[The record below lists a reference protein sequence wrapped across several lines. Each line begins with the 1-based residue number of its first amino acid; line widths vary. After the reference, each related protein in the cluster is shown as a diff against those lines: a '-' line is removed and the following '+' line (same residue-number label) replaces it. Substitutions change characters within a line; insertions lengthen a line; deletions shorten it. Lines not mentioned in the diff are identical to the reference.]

1 METPVVLDRRYRL
14 TERIGEGGMAEVYR
28 GIDLRLGREVAV
40 KVLRP
45 QYAGDQKFLERFLQE
60 ARAMASFSHPNIVNV
75 YDVGREG
82 RRYYIVMEYVPG
94 TDLRRFLQQR
104 GQLPVREALEIA
116 RQIAAG
122 VGAAH
127 RKGIV
132 HRDIKPGNVL
142 ITPTGEAKV
151 ADFGIARAMTATHH
165 LTEPGVVWGTTAYL
179 SPEQIRG
186 EAATPASDVYAIGV
200 VLFEMLA
207 GRPPFQGEDHVAIAL
222 QHLNESPPRLSQLNP
237 RVPPSVERLVERM
250 LSKDP
255 AQRFAT
261 ADDVASVI
269 FHLLHASTDAT
280 AAVPALSSTP
290 VAPPTPS
297 DTPPAASPPPSTFM
311 RRRSRH
317 TPGQVAGA
325 GPSAARSR
333 KQRGRPVAAARPAT
347 ISPGIDW
354 VGIVL
359 GMLALLALLG
369 LIPLYAL
376 VYQRIAGSVGSVIH
390 PVVFL
395 MLSAL
400 L

>member
-1 METPVVLDRRYRL
+1 METPIILDQRYRL

-28 GIDLRLGREVAV
+28 GTDLRLGREVAV
-40 KVLRP
+40 KILRP
-45 QYAGDQKFLERFLQE
+45 QYASDQKFLERFLQE

-94 TDLRRFLQQR
+94 TDLRHLIRKRAPLSVQ
-104 GQLPVREALEIA
+104 EALEIA

-142 ITPTGEAKV
+142 ITPSGEAKV
-151 ADFGIARAMTATHH
+151 ADFGIARAITNTQH

-186 EAATPASDVYAIGV
+186 EPATPASDVYAIGV
-200 VLFEMLA
+200 VLFEMLT
-207 GRPPFQGEDHVAIAL
+207 GRTPFQGEDRVAIAL
-222 QHLNESPPRLSQLNP
+222 QHLHEPPPKLSKLNP

-255 AQRFAT
+255 AQRFAN
-261 ADDVASVI
+261 ADDVANVI
-269 FHLLHASTDAT
+269 FHLLHASSEAT
-280 AAVPALSSTP
+280 AAIPITRPPVSTP
-290 VAPPTPS
+290 STSQP
-297 DTPPAASPPPSTFM
+297 PPAQPNAETFM
-311 RRRSRH
+311 RRRQRRTAVS
-317 TPGQVAGA
+317 TP
-325 GPSAARSR
+325 
-333 KQRGRPVAAARPAT
+333 
-347 ISPGIDW
+347 SPGIPRRQQPVSPSRVAAPPPTATPSLGVDW
-354 VGIVL
+354 LGVFLGI
-359 GMLALLALLG
+359 LALLAVLG

-376 VYQRIAGSVGSVIH
+376 VYQRITGAVGSVIQ
-390 PVVFL
+390 PTVFL
-395 MLSAL
+395 MGLTL

>member
-28 GIDLRLGREVAV
+28 GTDLRLGREVAV
-40 KVLRP
+40 KILRP
-45 QYAGDQKFLERFLQE
+45 QYASDQKFLERFLQE

-94 TDLRRFLQQR
+94 TDLRRLLQQR
-104 GQLPVREALEIA
+104 GRLPVREALEIA

-142 ITPTGEAKV
+142 ITPAGEAKV

-186 EAATPASDVYAIGV
+186 EAATPSSDVYAIGV

-207 GRPPFQGEDHVAIAL
+207 GRTPFQGEDRVAIAL
-222 QHLNESPPRLSQLNP
+222 QHLNELPPKLSQLNP

-250 LSKDP
+250 LAKDP

-261 ADDVASVI
+261 ADEVASVI

-280 AAVPALSSTP
+280 AAVPVVSTP
-290 VAPPTPS
+290 PVVTPTP
-297 DTPPAASPPPSTFM
+297 TPAEQPPGQAFMQRRPRRTHNASGQPSPALERVSARTARPSPSPAA
-311 RRRSRH
+311 RRRS
-317 TPGQVAGA
+317 PGVDWL
-325 GPSAARSR
+325 
-333 KQRGRPVAAARPAT
+333 
-347 ISPGIDW
+347 GIF
-354 VGIVL
+354 L
-359 GMLALLALLG
+359 GLLALLAVLG

-376 VYQRIAGSVGSVIH
+376 VYQRIAGSVGSVMQ

-395 MLSAL
+395 IASGL

>member
-1 METPVVLDRRYRL
+1 METPIILDQRYRL

-28 GIDLRLGREVAV
+28 GTDLRLGREVAV
-40 KVLRP
+40 KILRP
-45 QYAGDQKFLERFLQE
+45 QYASDQKFLERFLQE

-94 TDLRRFLQQR
+94 TDLRHLIRQQAPLSV
-104 GQLPVREALEIA
+104 QQALEIA

-142 ITPTGEAKV
+142 ITPSGEAKV
-151 ADFGIARAMTATHH
+151 ADFGIARAMTDTQH

-186 EAATPASDVYAIGV
+186 EPATPASDVYAIGV
-200 VLFEMLA
+200 VLFEMLT
-207 GRPPFQGEDHVAIAL
+207 GRTPFQGEDRVAIAL
-222 QHLNESPPRLSQLNP
+222 QHLHEPPPKLNALNP

-255 AQRFAT
+255 AERFAN
-261 ADDVASVI
+261 ADDVANVI
-269 FHLLHASTDAT
+269 FHLLHASSEAT
-280 AAVPALSSTP
+280 AAIPVTRPPVATPPPVSTP
-290 VAPPTPS
+290 
-297 DTPPAASPPPSTFM
+297 PPAQPGAEAFM
-311 RRRSRH
+311 RRR
-317 TPGQVAGA
+317 
-325 GPSAARSR
+325 
-333 KQRGRPVAAARPAT
+333 QRRPVASTPPGVPGRASPVRPPHAT
-347 ISPGIDW
+347 TPPTAVSPGVDW
-354 VGIVL
+354 LGVLLGI
-359 GMLALLALLG
+359 LALLAVLG

-376 VYQRIAGSVGSVIH
+376 VYQRIAGSVGSVMQ
-390 PVVFL
+390 PAVFVIGL
-395 MLSAL
+395 GL

>member
-1 METPVVLDRRYRL
+1 METPVILDQRYRL

-28 GIDLRLGREVAV
+28 GTDLRLGREVAV
-40 KVLRP
+40 KILRP
-45 QYAGDQKFLERFLQE
+45 QYASDQKFLERFLQE

-94 TDLRRFLQQR
+94 TDLRRLIQER
-104 GQLPVREALEIA
+104 APLPVQQALEIA

-151 ADFGIARAMTATHH
+151 ADFGIARAMTDTQH

-186 EAATPASDVYAIGV
+186 EPATPASDVYAIGV
-200 VLFEMLA
+200 VLFEMLT
-207 GRPPFQGEDHVAIAL
+207 GRTPFQGEDRVAIAL
-222 QHLNESPPRLSQLNP
+222 QHLHEPPPKLSTLNP

-250 LSKDP
+250 LAKDP

-269 FHLLHASTDAT
+269 FHLLHASSEAT
-280 AAVPALSSTP
+280 AAVPVTRPPVTSPPPAGPRAEPFTRPPQRPASAASTP
-290 VAPPTPS
+290 SAGSARRGHVRPPRPAP
-297 DTPPAASPPPSTFM
+297 PPAAT
-311 RRRSRH
+311 
-317 TPGQVAGA
+317 TV
-325 GPSAARSR
+325 
-333 KQRGRPVAAARPAT
+333 T
-347 ISPGIDW
+347 PGIDW
-354 VGIVL
+354 LGVLLGI
-359 GMLALLALLG
+359 LALLAILG

-376 VYQRIAGSVGSVIH
+376 VYQRIVGSVGSVIQ
-390 PVVFL
+390 PTVFL
-395 MLSAL
+395 ISLAL